1 MIAEKDLRI
10 GNWVLDDEGQPVQ
23 IEVIKSRDF
32 VKYDEDPEQFIFLKN
47 GDFGWCREVN
57 GIPLTPEIL
66 EKAGFEK
73 DQDGIF
79 KKHKCLFWV
88 EMEGGRH
95 FMQIALNYA
104 PLFNAPCAYVHQL
117 QNLFFA
123 LTGKELELNPTNR

>member
-57 GIPLTPEIL
+57 GIP
-66 EKAGFEK
+66 
-73 DQDGIF
+73 
-79 KKHKCLFWV
+79 
-88 EMEGGRH
+88 
-95 FMQIALNYA
+95 
-104 PLFNAPCAYVHQL
+104 
-117 QNLFFA
+117 
-123 LTGKELELNPTNR
+123 